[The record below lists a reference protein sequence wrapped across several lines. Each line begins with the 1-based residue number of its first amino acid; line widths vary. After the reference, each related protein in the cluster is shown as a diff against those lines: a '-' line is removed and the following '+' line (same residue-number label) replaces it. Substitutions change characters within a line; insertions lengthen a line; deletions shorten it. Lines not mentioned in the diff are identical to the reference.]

1 MGIMYSGRMITM
13 VEDLRKFATLVK
25 KYRKQKGMTKEE
37 LCQDESELT
46 VRQLTRIESGLSRP
60 TLTKINF
67 LAERL
72 DMNLFSLMPDYTEL
86 PKEYLDLKYQL
97 LRNTTYS
104 DKRKIY
110 EEEKRFEIIYENYYE
125 DLPEEEQLIVDILTT
140 ISDVNESE
148 LIELGNHLL
157 EDYLDQLKKKNT
169 YTLNDLLLIKLL
181 LIIMIHDDDIY
192 CNPGWQL
199 LPQIVQRLLV
209 DDGELLIYQQ
219 FVLRDTL
226 FLALGLFFR
235 LGDYKKVRE
244 ILDRLIQ
251 IMERTQDYQKK
262 SLIDM
267 FEWKYYLSY
276 KNDKKEAKEYYES
289 AIHFAEMI
297 KEDML
302 LKKLKQQWQ
311 QDIQ

>member
-1 MGIMYSGRMITM
+1 MLLGIIYSGRTITM

-25 KYRKQKGMTKEE
+25 KYTKQKGMTKEE
-37 LCQDESELT
+37 LWQDESELT
-46 VRQLTRIESGLSRP
+46 VRLLTRIESGLSRP

-140 ISDVNESE
+140 KSDVNESE

-181 LIIMIHDDDIY
+181 LIIMILSI
-192 CNPGWQL
+192 L
-199 LPQIVQRLLV
+199 LDVM
-209 DDGELLIYQQ
+209 
-219 FVLRDTL
+219 
-226 FLALGLFFR
+226 
-235 LGDYKKVRE
+235 
-244 ILDRLIQ
+244 
-251 IMERTQDYQKK
+251 IM
-262 SLIDM
+262 
-267 FEWKYYLSY
+267 
-276 KNDKKEAKEYYES
+276 
-289 AIHFAEMI
+289 
-297 KEDML
+297 
-302 LKKLKQQWQ
+302 KL
-311 QDIQ
+311 